1 MRVIAG
7 DIGGTHTRL
16 ALCEVDGGVH
26 ILHRERYLN
35 ANAAGLADHLQ
46 AFLDHLPAPEAA
58 CFAVAGPTDG
68 RHVQLTNLPWA
79 IDAGLL
85 QSRFKIPRVRLV
97 NDFLAVSHGIAAVDA
112 QHFAVLQSGQA
123 RAHSP
128 RVVLGAGT
136 GLGVSV
142 CAWNGRRYLPL
153 PSEGGHIG
161 FAPMDEA
168 QVRLLEFL
176 RAEYR
181 RASVER
187 ILSGPGIVALYR
199 FCLREA
205 GSVHDPETL
214 LHAELPAAAITQA
227 ALKQDE
233 PQAVEAMHLFC
244 RIYGQT
250 AGDLA
255 LLAQALGGV
264 YIAGGIAPKILPLLK
279 HPEFLEGFHAKGRF
293 AEWSRKVPVSV
304 VLDEDVGLKGAALA
318 AIDSEGDA

>member
-1 MRVIAG
+1 MRVLSG

-16 ALCEVDGGVH
+16 ALCELDGGVH

-46 AFLDHLPAPEAA
+46 AFLGHLPAPEAA

-79 IDAGLL
+79 IDADAL
-85 QSRFKIPRVRLV
+85 QGQFKIPRVRLV
-97 NDFLAVSHGIAAVDA
+97 NDFLAVGHGIDAVDA
-112 QHFAVLQSGQA
+112 QHLAVLQAGHTHEHA
-123 RAHSP
+123 P

-136 GLGVSV
+136 GLGVSLCV
-142 CAWNGRRYLPL
+142 WNGQRHEPL

-161 FAPMDEA
+161 FAPMDDE
-168 QVRLLEFL
+168 QIKLLDFL
-176 RAEYR
+176 RAEYK

-199 FCLREA
+199 FRLKQSGRPQN
-205 GSVHDPETL
+205 DNPL
-214 LHAELPAAAITQA
+214 LHDKLPAAAITDA
-227 ALKQDE
+227 ALANSE
-233 PQAVEAMHLFC
+233 PQAAEALRLFC
-244 RIYGQT
+244 RIYGQV

-255 LLAQALGGV
+255 LLGQALGGV

-279 HPEFLEGFHAKGRF
+279 HAEFMEGFHAKGRF
-293 AEWSRKVPVSV
+293 AEWTRGVPVSV

-318 AIDSEGDA
+318 ARLA

>member
-1 MRVIAG
+1 MRVLSG

-16 ALCEVDGGVH
+16 ALCELDGGVH

-46 AFLDHLPAPEAA
+46 TFLGHLPAPEAA

-79 IDAGLL
+79 IDADAL
-85 QSRFKIPRVRLV
+85 QGQFKIPRVRLV
-97 NDFLAVSHGIAAVDA
+97 NDFLAVGHGIDAVDA
-112 QHFAVLQSGQA
+112 QHLAVLQAGHTDEHA
-123 RAHSP
+123 P

-136 GLGVSV
+136 GLGVSLCV
-142 CAWNGRRYLPL
+142 WNGKQHIPL

-161 FAPMDEA
+161 FAPVDDE
-168 QVRLLEFL
+168 QLKLLAFL

-199 FCLREA
+199 FRLREA
-205 GSVHDPETL
+205 GRNPAEPDTL
-214 LHAELPAAAITQA
+214 LHDKLPAAAITRA
-227 ALKQDE
+227 ALDQSE
-233 PQAVEAMHLFC
+233 PQALEAMRLFC

-255 LLAQALGGV
+255 LLGQALGGV
-264 YIAGGIAPKILPLLK
+264 YLAGGIAPKILPLLK
-279 HPEFLEGFHAKGRF
+279 HAEFMEGFHAKGRF
-293 AEWSRKVPVSV
+293 AEWTRGVPVSV

-318 AIDSEGDA
+318 ARLA